1 MRLFL
6 VSDKL
11 DPVIGMRLAGVEGAC
26 LRSSADM
33 EKALCDAAANAEIG
47 VILYTAG
54 VREAC
59 AETVARLQRQTHP
72 LLLEIPDGENETG
85 STSSITQYIQEAV
98 GIRL

>member
-11 DPVIGMRLAGVEGAC
+11 DPVIGMRLAGIEGLC
-26 LRSSADM
+26 LRSSTDM

-47 VILYTAG
+47 IVLYTAG

-59 AETVARLQRQTHP
+59 PDTIARLQRQTRP
-72 LLLEIPDGENETG
+72 LLLEIPDGESATA
-85 STSSITQYIQEAV
+85 SSSSITEYIQEAV